1 MDNFIYERASNL
13 YLAEDEPQE
22 HIPRWELIEKLH
34 DDIDKKI
41 DASFK
46 KDSLSFMEV
55 DFALLMISEKIAQQ
69 KIELYNLYMR
79 DHDGDLPPKDSPG
92 TMYG

>member
-1 MDNFIYERASNL
+1 MV
-13 YLAEDEPQE
+13 EDDHDHDSME
-22 HIPRWELIEKLH
+22 HKPRWEKIEKLH
-34 DDIDKKI
+34 DVIDKTI
-41 DASFK
+41 DDSFK

-79 DHDGDLPPKDSPG
+79 EHDGDLPPKDSPA